1 MLTTNVQGN
10 VTSLPQGLTLIQR
23 PGQQP
28 QLVQLQRPQTQ
39 IPRIITNPQQQV
51 RPQII
56 LQQKPQTIITQ
67 QTSQQP
73 TQQIIQVQQ
82 PAQQQPQRMQRKGV
96 AIPVRIIKYL
106 IKFNLKPN
114 FFIQN
119 EHFMKAHEVFKKANL
134 VSRPDKALILGF
146 ISGIRENP
154 RPSAENVIDIKL
166 GESEVNFDD
175 DKI

>member
-1 MLTTNVQGN
+1 MIRPVLTTNVQGN

-39 IPRIITNPQQQV
+39 IQRIITSPQTQV

-67 QTSQQP
+67 QASQQP

-96 AIPVRIIKYL
+96 AIPVRIKY
-106 IKFNLKPN
+106 
-114 FFIQN
+114 
-119 EHFMKAHEVFKKANL
+119 
-134 VSRPDKALILGF
+134 
-146 ISGIRENP
+146 
-154 RPSAENVIDIKL
+154 NVTYLLD
-166 GESEVNFDD
+166 N
-175 DKI
+175 